1 MLQDVNQD
9 PGPETG
15 IAIYAELLPNIQ
27 QVSVAAALSSP
38 LDASTSAEVVDSGR
52 RIRVRHHDHALVVE
66 LPATV
71 AASTALPL
79 PQIPCSNLIWRLS
92 AAVVDAR
99 AFPSV
104 PENQAIPWAS
114 PDLQLGSVISCRTCG
129 NEIVPRD
136 QIKVWKDL
144 PSENWAEMMEF
155 WHCHKP
161 HDSENPDNEALADR
175 AYGANSAIA
184 ARPGVGFVDV
194 TSFMFSEQDCHHLLF
209 SSSPSGT
216 IFKSSS
222 LASDQVPLRRQ
233 GHVFCGDCRTQVG
246 IFAPSS
252 TSISLFK
259 WQITCETLL
268 PGRIPDLVECLAA
281 TLLAAISRSAC
292 AKSVVAPYVSD
303 GEKGSK
309 ALHLWVLNANMVYT
323 SSARQGRRVAMKML
337 YREISS
343 DEGNGL
349 VDSITSNVQEISLPK
364 SAIEAV
370 RTALEASTA
379 LMPERERSFKDWSAG
394 LLDRWA
400 TEVYTS
406 PRQLL
411 LLSGHLL
418 RSTLFRRKAMHVPRH
433 QYIPAGCLTL
443 TQVEDSWATVMRCCC
458 DTWTD
463 FRPQQKDDV
472 ESDSHVLP
480 EELQT
485 VIFDTICHRD
495 LGLLFHAGWIDL
507 QLRFSFTFLT
517 ATFRVYLLP
526 DDTCNDRIDRSKSKL
541 KKARANLL
549 RLLDVAPKT
558 WKGECAHSPS
568 AGFLSTPGQVDD
580 DESLLQLFNSIQ
592 SPSPE
597 PGLMQ
602 DPHIQDAMCDLMTS
616 SVPGLNTEL
625 YPYQR
630 RSAALMLQKE
640 TQPGRS
646 CDPRLISAK
655 DQDGKPFYLD
665 TVAGTVRREPR
676 YYDGVLGGILAEEM
690 GSGKTL
696 ICLALI
702 LASKGFPTKAPDLY
716 ACAEPPT
723 RKTIVSLAD
732 MAASCAVRNSVPWKP
747 WFENWRVQFGFEFD
761 RCLDVFKRN
770 PAHYIYQAPIS
781 SPRRQQRRQ
790 RISLYDSPPDL
801 EAKTI
806 YLSTASLVIAPNNLV
821 FQWKQEIEKHTSG
834 LRYIVLVKSDP
845 LPTVT
850 DLLHYDIVLFSQS
863 RFEQITGT
871 ERQDF
876 GSLGLVHFK
885 RCIVDEGH
893 KLGNSNLNKQ
903 SLLLQGLRGIK
914 FSARWI
920 VTGTPSHGLFGVDEP
935 PTEKETSTDMEK
947 KDIQRLGSMA
957 TLYLGARPWANTSS
971 EAGDEPA
978 KWDNYLLLP
987 KHNPSSQGRWDY
999 LKSTL
1004 NSLIVRHRLAEVG
1017 QLLPPVEDKIVVLE
1031 GSYQDRLSLNIF
1043 AMMIIF
1049 NSVQSERKDQDYF
1062 FHPRQ
1067 RKSLLQIV
1075 HNLKQTTFFGGS
1087 FFSSEEIA
1095 TAVET
1100 AETFLLEGKVSV
1112 SEEDEKL
1119 LREAIEFGHV
1129 AVKNTLRSLSHSF
1142 HEIPVCVEQ
1151 FPANAGQ
1158 AWSLDG
1164 KSADC
1169 VSTSASLLSS
1179 LQRIVHGALGAPEQL
1194 NSLLNGGLVQK
1205 GKAEMAKMQ
1214 AAQQPDKDKTESA
1227 VKLAGNTKLG
1237 DDSPKKSRSHRVNVV
1252 TPKKTFALDSLPAPL
1267 QATKMVATASAKLSY
1282 LLGSIARHQQDE
1294 KMIVFYENESTAW
1307 YLASMLEVLQI
1318 QHLIYARGLTTER
1331 RALYVD
1337 TFHRNPVFR
1346 VLLMDISQAAF
1357 GLDMREASRIYFI
1370 NPVLNPQVEAQAVG
1384 RLRRIS
1390 QQKPVTVETLVLKNS
1405 IDEVILERKRHM
1417 TQAEHRQ
1424 AKTILDIQPIY
1435 NWIKN
1440 AKVVDLPD
1448 TEDDGTSQMAALC
1461 APQPLFGQGF
1471 GGDSHKDDEN
1481 DDEDDVCLVP
1491 GRKTSRSSPTRTLK
1505 RSRDAMSSGSE
1516 TTPSGLENGL
1526 RIRDEAS
1533 PLARRVRFMA

>member
-1 MLQDVNQD
+1 MFPTVNEAS
-9 PGPETG
+9 GPESG
-15 IAIYAELLPNIQ
+15 ISIYAELLPNIQ

-38 LDASTSAEVVDSGR
+38 SDASTSAEVVDAGR
-52 RIRVRHHDHALVVE
+52 RICIQHRDRSLAVE

-79 PQIPCSNLIWRLS
+79 SQVPCSNLNWRLS
-92 AAVVDAR
+92 TVALDGR
-99 AFPSV
+99 AFPSA
-104 PENQAIPWAS
+104 PENQTIPWAS
-114 PDLQLGSVISCRTCG
+114 PDLQLGSVVSCRTCG

-136 QIKVWKDL
+136 HIKVWKDL

-161 HDSENPDNEALADR
+161 HDAGKHDNEALADR

-184 ARPGVGFVDV
+184 AQPGVGFVDV
-194 TSFMFSEQDCHHLLF
+194 TSFMFSEPDCYHLLF
-209 SSSPSGT
+209 SSSPSGAT
-216 IFKSSS
+216 FESSS
-222 LASDQVPLRRQ
+222 MALEQAPTRSQ
-233 GHVFCGDCRTQVG
+233 GHVFCGKCRTQVG
-246 IFAPSS
+246 LFAPFS
-252 TSISLFK
+252 TSVTLFK
-259 WQITCETLL
+259 WQITCETLS
-268 PGRIPDLVECLAA
+268 PGKIPNLVECLAA

-292 AKSVVAPYVSD
+292 AKSVVAPYAPD
-303 GEKGSK
+303 EEKGSR

-323 SSARQGRRVAMKML
+323 SSARQGRRAAMKML
-337 YREISS
+337 YREISLE
-343 DEGNGL
+343 EGHDL
-349 VDSITSNVQEISLPK
+349 VDSMTSNVQEISLPK
-364 SAIEAV
+364 TAIDAV
-370 RTALEASTA
+370 QRALEASTA
-379 LMPERERSFKDWSAG
+379 LMPEQERSFKNWSAG

-400 TEVYTS
+400 AEDCRS
-406 PRQLL
+406 FPLL
-411 LLSGHLL
+411 P
-418 RSTLFRRKAMHVPRH
+418 RSTLFLRKAMHVPRH
-433 QYIPAGCLTL
+433 HYIPAGCLFL
-443 TQVEDSWATVMRCCC
+443 TKIDDSWATAMRCCC

-463 FRPQQKDDV
+463 FCPQATDDV
-472 ESDSHVLP
+472 ETDTHLLP
-480 EELQT
+480 QELQN
-485 VIFDTICHRD
+485 VIFDTACYRD

-507 QLRFSFTFLT
+507 QLRFNFTFLT

-526 DDTCNDRIDRSKSKL
+526 DDTCNSCIDRSKLKL
-541 KKARANLL
+541 KRARAHLL
-549 RLLDVAPKT
+549 RSLDFAKKT
-558 WKGECAHSPS
+558 WEGQRAHSPS
-568 AGFLSTPGQVDD
+568 VGFLSRTSHVEN
-580 DESLLQLFNSIQ
+580 ESLLQLFNSIQ
-592 SPSPE
+592 TPNPE
-597 PGLMQ
+597 PGLIK
-602 DPHIQDAMCDLMTS
+602 DPYIQDAMCDLATS
-616 SVPGLNTEL
+616 AVPGLITEL

-640 TQPGRS
+640 TQPGKS
-646 CDPRLISAK
+646 CDPRLVSVK
-655 DQDGKPFYLD
+655 DQTGKPFYLD

-676 YYDGVLGGILAEEM
+676 YYDGVSGGILAEEM

-702 LASKGFPTKAPDLY
+702 LATKDLPTKAPDLY
-716 ACAEPPT
+716 ACKEPPK

-732 MAASCAVRNSVPWKP
+732 MAASCAVRNAVPWKP
-747 WFENWRVQFGFEFD
+747 WFENWRIQFGLEFD
-761 RCLDVFKRN
+761 RCIDVFKRN
-770 PAHYIYQAPIS
+770 PASYIHQTPTS
-781 SPRRQQRRQ
+781 PPRRQQRRQ
-790 RISLYDSPPDL
+790 RVSLYDSPPDY

-821 FQWKQEIEKHTSG
+821 FQWKQEIEKHTTG
-834 LRYIVLVKSDP
+834 LKFIVLVKKKP
-845 LPTVT
+845 LPTV
-850 DLLHYDIVLFSQS
+850 DELLHYDIVLFSQS
-863 RFEQITGT
+863 RFEQIAGT
-871 ERQDF
+871 EGKDF
-876 GSLGLVHFK
+876 GSLGSVHFK

-920 VTGTPSHGLFGVDEP
+920 VTGTPSHGLFGVEEP
-935 PTEKETSTDMEK
+935 STVKETSAEMEK

-957 TLYLGARPWANTSS
+957 ALYLGARPWANTSS
-971 EAGDEPA
+971 EIGDECA
-978 KWDNYLLLP
+978 KWDAYFLLP
-987 KHNPSSQGRWDY
+987 EHNISRQWRWDY
-999 LKSTL
+999 LRSTL

-1017 QLLPPVEDKIVVLE
+1017 QLLPPVEENIVVLE

-1043 AMMIIF
+1043 AMMIVF
-1049 NSVQSERKDQDYF
+1049 NSVQCERKDQDYF

-1067 RKSLLQIV
+1067 RQSLLQIV

-1087 FFSSEEIA
+1087 FFSSDEIA

-1100 AETFLLEGKVSV
+1100 AETFLLEGKVFV

-1129 AVKNTLRSLSHSF
+1129 AVKNTLRGLSHSF
-1142 HEIPVCVEQ
+1142 HEVPVCVER

-1164 KSADC
+1164 KPGDC
-1169 VSTSASLLSS
+1169 VCTSASLLSS
-1179 LQRIVHGALGAPEQL
+1179 LQRIVHDVLERPEKL
-1194 NSLLNGGLVQK
+1194 NYLLNGGLVRH
-1205 GKAEMAKMQ
+1205 GKDEMDKMQ
-1214 AAQQPDKDKTESA
+1214 TAQKPDAGKTDNS

-1237 DDSPKKSRSHRVNVV
+1237 NDSPKKSRSHGANVV
-1252 TPKKTFALDSLPAPL
+1252 TPKKTIALDSLPAPL
-1267 QATKMVATASAKLSY
+1267 QATKMVATVSAKLSY

-1318 QHLIYARGLTTER
+1318 QHLIYAKGLTTER

-1337 TFHRNPVFR
+1337 TFHQNPIFR

-1370 NPVLNPQVEAQAVG
+1370 NPVLNPQVEAQAIG

-1405 IDEVILERKRHM
+1405 IDEVILERKKHM

-1440 AKVVDLPD
+1440 AKVVHLPD
-1448 TEDDGTSQMAALC
+1448 TVDDGASQMTELC
-1461 APQPLFGQGF
+1461 VPQPLFGQGS
-1471 GGDSHKDDEN
+1471 GNASHKDD
-1481 DDEDDVCLVP
+1481 DDDVSF
-1491 GRKTSRSSPTRTLK
+1491 GQETKTSRMSPARTLK
-1505 RSRDAMSSGSE
+1505 RPREVTDPSSE
-1516 TTPSGLENGL
+1516 TAIPGFENGL
-1526 RIRDEAS
+1526 RIRDGDS
-1533 PLARRVRFMA
+1533 PPAARRVRFTA